1 MKHPTTER
9 TVLDPNIRLYAYKV
23 PGGWLY
29 VKDEAMVF
37 VPEQVETEDDG
48 INLRFV

>member
-1 MKHPTTER
+1 MKHPETER

-29 VKDEAMVF
+29 VKDESMVF
-37 VPEQVETEDDG
+37 VPESLDWEDDDIDWG
-48 INLRFV
+48 IK